1 MGVCTHSYYG
11 GCHMTSYQVHVIVK
25 QGARQ
30 LLLIQG
36 LGDTPISL
44 AVYDEHTGTTLMRMT
59 TPSLEEFTRAIAL
72 LGEA

>member
-1 MGVCTHSYYG
+1 
-11 GCHMTSYQVHVIVK
+11 MTSYTVHVVCK
-25 QGARQ
+25 HHTRQ

-59 TPSLEEFTRAIAL
+59 EPTLDELKRAISILA
-72 LGEA
+72 EE

>member
-1 MGVCTHSYYG
+1 
-11 GCHMTSYQVHVIVK
+11 MTSYTVHVVCK
-25 QGARQ
+25 HNTKQ

-59 TPSLEEFTRAIAL
+59 EPNILEFKRAIAIM
-72 LGEA
+72 EAE

>member
-1 MGVCTHSYYG
+1 
-11 GCHMTSYQVHVIVK
+11 MTSYYVHVVCK
-25 QGARQ
+25 HNTRQ

-59 TPSLEEFTRAIAL
+59 EPTLAEFTRAIAIL
-72 LGEA
+72 SAE